1 MRRSESPKKSRFR
14 SRATGDDPTLS
25 IRAFVISLTTAAIVL
40 FLLLPRPLVL
50 PAFSLCAITAAA
62 CAALVAGARLCAGGS
77 SSAAVR
83 DLAGAF
89 TIIGCAA
96 TILGEIEPV
105 IEHIQPTASGSEADD

>member
-1 MRRSESPKKSRFR
+1 MRRSKSPKRYRFR
-14 SRATGDDPTLS
+14 YRATGDDPTLS
-25 IRAFVISLTTAAIVL
+25 TLVFVISLTTASIVL

-62 CAALVAGARLCAGGS
+62 CVALVAGVRLCAGVS
-77 SSAAVR
+77 PSAAAR

-89 TIIGCAA
+89 TIVGCAA

-105 IEHIQPTASGSEADD
+105 IEYIQPTTSRSKADD

>member
-1 MRRSESPKKSRFR
+1 MRRSESPRRYHFS

-25 IRAFVISLTTAAIVL
+25 ILVFVISLATASIVL

-62 CAALVAGARLCAGGS
+62 CVALVAGVRLCAGAS
-77 SSAAVR
+77 SSVAVR

-105 IEHIQPTASGSEADD
+105 IEYIQPTASGSKADD